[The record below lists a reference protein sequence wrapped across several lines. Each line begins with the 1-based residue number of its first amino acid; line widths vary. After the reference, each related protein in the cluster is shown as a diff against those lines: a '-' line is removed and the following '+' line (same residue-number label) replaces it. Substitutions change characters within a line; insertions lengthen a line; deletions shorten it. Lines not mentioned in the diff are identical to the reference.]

1 MFIKYLSKTGGEYII
16 NPQDIIN
23 LEEDE
28 PDGLQDNINL
38 LARLAIAYAFEHKS
52 FKKQLYLDSW
62 QLLHTRSWRA
72 NYILGKY
79 YMTMT
84 ATVNSDCSVNYTA
97 YISDIYDFD
106 YDDWLQM
113 RFAAL
118 EKNGYAASFN
128 VRGNISGVYKKEKK

>member
-38 LARLAIAYAFEHKS
+38 LARLDIAYAFEHKS

-106 YDDWLQM
+106 YDDWL
-113 RFAAL
+113 
-118 EKNGYAASFN
+118 
-128 VRGNISGVYKKEKK
+128 

>member
-1 MFIKYLSKTGGEYII
+1 
-16 NPQDIIN
+16 
-23 LEEDE
+23 
-28 PDGLQDNINL
+28 
-38 LARLAIAYAFEHKS
+38 
-52 FKKQLYLDSW
+52 
-62 QLLHTRSWRA
+62 
-72 NYILGKY
+72 
-79 YMTMT
+79 MT

-113 RFAAL
+113 RFDAL